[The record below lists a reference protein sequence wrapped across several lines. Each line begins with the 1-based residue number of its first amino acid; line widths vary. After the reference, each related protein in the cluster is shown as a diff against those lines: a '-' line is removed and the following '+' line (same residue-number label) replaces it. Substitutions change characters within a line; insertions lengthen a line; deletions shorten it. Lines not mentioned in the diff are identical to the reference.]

1 MGRKVTTV
9 DTYEKD
15 CSQFF
20 TFIRI
25 LDIPP
30 PIFDEPAIS
39 RNELTFLLSLTHQSM
54 YVQDK
59 TLGNRKGALTAFY
72 KSIARIDSIV
82 RSDTWTLFRKGVARY
97 RGDAAKPKRAYT
109 ADIFYDSAL
118 TLLERYTCFDEI
130 PIIALSYLTP
140 QRSVALSVSV
150 SASFIMVLPV

>member
-1 MGRKVTTV
+1 
-9 DTYEKD
+9 
-15 CSQFF
+15 
-20 TFIRI
+20 
-25 LDIPP
+25 
-30 PIFDEPAIS
+30 
-39 RNELTFLLSLTHQSM
+39 M

-130 PIIALSYLTP
+130 PIIALSYLTSTALGCFVGFRFGELHNGTP
-140 QRSVALSVSV
+140 SLTPLKTLRLENISTANQQRLTRHSTNDDILQ
-150 SASFIMVLPV
+150 